1 MRHHANPG
9 FWEAYDKL
17 PPKIHRLA
25 RKNFA
30 LLRRDAY
37 HPSLHF
43 KRVGRYW
50 TVRVGIDF
58 RAVAIREGDDLVWF
72 WIGPHDEYDVLTR

>member
-17 PPKIHRLA
+17 PSKIHRLA